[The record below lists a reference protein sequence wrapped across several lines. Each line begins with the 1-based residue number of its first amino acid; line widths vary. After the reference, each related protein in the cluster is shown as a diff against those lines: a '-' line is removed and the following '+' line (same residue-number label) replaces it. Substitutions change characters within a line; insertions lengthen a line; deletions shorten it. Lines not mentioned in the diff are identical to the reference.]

1 MAVTNG
7 YCTLAE
13 VKSAARITDST
24 DDILLE
30 NCIEAASRRIDGYTG
45 RFFYQK
51 SATISFYLT
60 DTNIIGP
67 ISYNVYKLPI
77 SDLVSVSAFKTDD
90 DGDGIFETTWTAN
103 VDYRLE
109 PLNVVLQ
116 NRPYRSAIAI
126 SGKTYPVVIDP
137 PMPGIQ
143 ITGVFGWPAVP
154 DDIREACLIMSLRLF
169 SRYNSPLG
177 VAGFGEMGTISVR
190 AVDPD
195 VREML
200 TPYRLIAIA

>member
-1 MAVTNG
+1 MAITNG

-51 SATISFYLT
+51 TATIQWYLT
-60 DTNIIGP
+60 DTNLIGP
-67 ISYNVYKLPI
+67 ISYNLYKLAV
-77 SDLVSVSAFKTDD
+77 SDLVSVISFKTDD
-90 DGDGIFETTWTAN
+90 DGDGVFETTWTAGT
-103 VDYRLE
+103 DYRLE

-116 NRPYRSAIAI
+116 GRPYRSAIAT
-126 SGKTYPVVIDP
+126 GAKAYPVVVDP

-143 ITGVFGWPAVP
+143 IEGVYGWPAIP

-177 VAGFGEMGTISVR
+177 VAGFGEMGSISVR

-195 VREML
+195 VREIL

>member
-1 MAVTNG
+1 MAITNG

-51 SATISFYLT
+51 TATVQWYLT
-60 DTNIIGP
+60 DTNLIGP
-67 ISYNVYKLPI
+67 ISYNLYKLAV
-77 SDLVSVSAFKTDD
+77 SDLVSVISFKTDD
-90 DGDGIFETTWTAN
+90 DGDGNFETTWTAGT
-103 VDYRLE
+103 DYRLE

-116 NRPYRSAIAI
+116 NRPYRSAVAI
-126 SGKTYPVVIDP
+126 GAKAYPVVVDP

-143 ITGVFGWPAVP
+143 IEGVYGWPSVP

-177 VAGFGEMGTISVR
+177 VAGFGEMGSISVR

>member
-1 MAVTNG
+1 MAITNG

-24 DDILLE
+24 DDVLLE
-30 NCIEAASRRIDGYTG
+30 NCVEAASRRIDGYTG

-51 SATISFYLT
+51 TATVSFYLT

-67 ISYNVYKLPI
+67 ISYNIYKLPI
-77 SDLVSVSAFKTDD
+77 SDLVSITTLKTDD
-90 DGDGIFETTWTAN
+90 NGDGTFETTWTAPS
-103 VDYRLE
+103 DYRLE
-109 PLNVVLQ
+109 PLNTVLQ
-116 NRPYRSAIAI
+116 DRPYRSIIAT
-126 SGKTYPVVIDP
+126 GAKAWPVIIDP

-143 ITGVFGWPAVP
+143 INGVFGWPAIP
-154 DDIREACLIMSLRLF
+154 DDVREAALIMSLRLF

-177 VAGFGEMGTISVR
+177 VAGFGEMGSISVR

-200 TPYRLIAIA
+200 TPYRLVAIA